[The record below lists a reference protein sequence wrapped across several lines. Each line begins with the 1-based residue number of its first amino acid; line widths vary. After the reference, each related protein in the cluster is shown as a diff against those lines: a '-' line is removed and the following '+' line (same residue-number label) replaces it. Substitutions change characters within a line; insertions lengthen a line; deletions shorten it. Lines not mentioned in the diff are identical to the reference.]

1 MTHIDIHSIWK
12 NLNLTCEI
20 ATRIHFFI
28 CFLSS
33 VIASSTMKI
42 TISTTHSIVRLPGD
56 IGRRLT
62 PDTHSTEREKRL
74 DHNGGYDLM
83 LADLPCTGR
92 YHVWNS
98 LIWQHIAG
106 SVLTGCSSLHV
117 HRQSRRDPPLAPCT
131 QDLCRL
137 VKIMAKLKTMDGQV
151 HSNKFAVLGKAFI
164 TVLRSK
170 CKGS

>member
-1 MTHIDIHSIWK
+1 MKLTTSKTQSI
-12 NLNLTCEI
+12 I
-20 ATRIHFFI
+20 
-28 CFLSS
+28 
-33 VIASSTMKI
+33 
-42 TISTTHSIVRLPGD
+42 RLPGD
-56 IGRRLT
+56 ISRRLT

-74 DHNGGYDLM
+74 DHNGGYDSM
-83 LADLPCTGR
+83 LALKQLSDLPCTGR
-92 YHVWNS
+92 YHVWSS
-98 LIWQHIAG
+98 LIWQHMAG